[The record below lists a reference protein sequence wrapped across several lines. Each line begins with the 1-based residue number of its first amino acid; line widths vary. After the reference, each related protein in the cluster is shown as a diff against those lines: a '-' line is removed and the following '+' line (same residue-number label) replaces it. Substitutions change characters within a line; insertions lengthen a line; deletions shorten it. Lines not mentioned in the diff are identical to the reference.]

1 MKATIRFII
10 ELEMEVDIE
19 TTLKSGLYEF
29 DDYEEEEHI
38 KDELDRIQEEI
49 IDNIDIPENEQCQ
62 YVKQSLNFTTLQI
75 WQAQQQSE

>member
-1 MKATIRFII
+1 MKATFRFII
-10 ELEMEVDIE
+10 ELEMEVEIE
-19 TTLKSGLYEF
+19 TTLESGYYEF
-29 DDYEEEEHI
+29 DEEEEHI